1 MCTMLLDALARLAID
16 AGAIGVLAFALYYP
30 RHGRSDLAVLLC
42 LFNLGVFLAVIVIV
56 GGEFGVSAGLGLFAV
71 LSVMRMRSETFS
83 ARELGYFFTS
93 LALAVVSAV
102 EVAGFGFSLAL
113 AAAALG
119 AALLLDHPRLLR
131 PTRSMEVTLEL
142 VFSDHDALRRHL
154 EERLNVHVVDVR
166 VVEVDYVREVT
177 RVELRC
183 ADRPHS
189 AGAMT
194 NEGVGAPP
202 VAAGS

>member
-1 MCTMLLDALARLAID
+1 
-16 AGAIGVLAFALYYP
+16 
-30 RHGRSDLAVLLC
+30 
-42 LFNLGVFLAVIVIV
+42 
-56 GGEFGVSAGLGLFAV
+56 
-71 LSVMRMRSETFS
+71 
-83 ARELGYFFTS
+83 
-93 LALAVVSAV
+93 
-102 EVAGFGFSLAL
+102 VAGFGFSLAL
-113 AAAALG
+113 VAAALG

-142 VFSDHDALRRHL
+142 VFSHHDALRRHL

-189 AGAMT
+189 AGALT
-194 NEGVGAPP
+194 SEGVGAPP

>member
-83 ARELGYFFTS
+83 ARELGYFFTA
-93 LALAVVSAV
+93 LALGRAR
-102 EVAGFGFSLAL
+102 GN
-113 AAAALG
+113 
-119 AALLLDHPRLLR
+119 ALLPVIR
-131 PTRSMEVTLEL
+131 
-142 VFSDHDALRRHL
+142 
-154 EERLNVHVVDVR
+154 
-166 VVEVDYVREVT
+166 
-177 RVELRC
+177 RC
-183 ADRPHS
+183 AGRHS
-189 AGAMT
+189 ATGAF
-194 NEGVGAPP
+194 GGP
-202 VAAGS
+202 